1 MRSKLIFHRQE
12 KDYSCVPAC
21 IKMVLESFGLT
32 LSEVDLR
39 ERCDCTPFG
48 TDAFQAVEAVRKLG
62 FVNTIKGTSSIEELL
77 HQLSLGRYPIAFINL
92 LLIDSI
98 KIAHA
103 IIVMDLDSDWV
114 EVCDPLQGDRTLPRS
129 TFDSAWAM
137 MRNLV
142 ILIQ

>member
-1 MRSKLIFHRQE
+1 MISLIG
-12 KDYSCVPAC
+12 V
-21 IKMVLESFGLT
+21 VLYIIFNS
-32 LSEVDLR
+32 
-39 ERCDCTPFG
+39 P
-48 TDAFQAVEAVRKLG
+48 
-62 FVNTIKGTSSIEELL
+62 
-77 HQLSLGRYPIAFINL
+77 NL
-92 LLIDSI
+92 LI

-114 EVCDPLQGDRTLPRS
+114 EVCDPLQGDCILPRS